1 MPRGGRRPG
10 AGRPAGSQNRD
21 TAASR
26 AALADLVAGH
36 VETAIATLAQI
47 AKTGESEAARV
58 SAATAILD
66 RAYGRPGQAVE
77 ITDTTPERPTEI
89 VISSAVWPISDEAEA
104 EIEANRRPNGSIDFT
119 GLSDRTLDQIME
131 AGGLRDI
138 AQERFGA

>member
-36 VETAIATLAQI
+36 VETAITTLAQI

-119 GLSDRTLDQIME
+119 GLSDRTLDQIMR
-131 AGGLRDI
+131 AADLRDV
-138 AQERFGA
+138 AQERFGG

>member
-1 MPRGGRRPG
+1 MARGGKRDG

-36 VETAIATLAQI
+36 VETAVATLAEI

-66 RAYGRPGQAVE
+66 RAFGRPGQAVE
-77 ITDTTPERPTEI
+77 VTDKTPVMPSEI
-89 VISSAVWPISDEAEA
+89 VIRAA
-104 EIEANRRPNGSIDFT
+104 
-119 GLSDRTLDQIME
+119 
-131 AGGLRDI
+131 
-138 AQERFGA
+138 

>member
-10 AGRPAGSQNRD
+10 AGRPAGKPNRD

-36 VETAIATLAQI
+36 VETAIAALAEI

-58 SAATAILD
+58 AASVAILD

-77 ITDTTPERPTEI
+77 VTDKTPVMPSEI
-89 VISSAVWPISDEAEA
+89 VIYAA
-104 EIEANRRPNGSIDFT
+104 
-119 GLSDRTLDQIME
+119 
-131 AGGLRDI
+131 
-138 AQERFGA
+138 

>member
-47 AKTGESEAARV
+47 AKTGESESARV
-58 SAATAILD
+58 SASIAILD
-66 RAYGRPGQAVE
+66 RAYGRPGQSVE
-77 ITDTTPERPTEI
+77 VTDKTPVMPSEI
-89 VISSAVWPISDEAEA
+89 VIRAA
-104 EIEANRRPNGSIDFT
+104 
-119 GLSDRTLDQIME
+119 
-131 AGGLRDI
+131 
-138 AQERFGA
+138 

>member
-1 MPRGGRRPG
+1 MARGGKRDG

-36 VETAIATLAQI
+36 VETAIATLAEI

-66 RAYGRPGQAVE
+66 RAFGRPGQAVE
-77 ITDTTPERPTEI
+77 VTDKTPVMPSEI
-89 VISSAVWPISDEAEA
+89 VIRAA
-104 EIEANRRPNGSIDFT
+104 
-119 GLSDRTLDQIME
+119 
-131 AGGLRDI
+131 
-138 AQERFGA
+138 